1 MVDEVYGEAAEEV
14 NACALEFEFD
24 QVRNYLVY
32 RPHNNMEEIRK
43 DYNTRERRVAGIKH
57 LVRANLLRL
66 FA

>member
-1 MVDEVYGEAAEEV
+1 M
-14 NACALEFEFD
+14 
-24 QVRNYLVY
+24 NYRVY
-32 RPHNNMEEIRK
+32 RPHNNMEEIKK